1 MKKEIL
7 LVAETVSNEKDVDKE
22 LIFKAIEAALAM
34 ATKKKQVK
42 TLTFVLLSIGVPVT
56 MKRFARGRSLQ
67 MKLNLIIL
75 MKYPFLLT
83 P

>member
-34 ATKKKQVK
+34 ATKKKAGKDIDVR
-42 TLTFVLLSIGVPVT
+42 VPLIAARVT
-56 MKRFARGRSLQ
+56 MIPFAIGQSLP
-67 MKLNLIIL
+67 MRVKLIS
-75 MKYPFLLT
+75 KKT
-83 P
+83 AWC